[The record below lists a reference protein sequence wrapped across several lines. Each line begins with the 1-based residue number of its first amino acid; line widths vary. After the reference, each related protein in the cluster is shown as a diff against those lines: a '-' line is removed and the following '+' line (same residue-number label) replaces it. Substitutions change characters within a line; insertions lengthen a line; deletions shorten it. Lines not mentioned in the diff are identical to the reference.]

1 MIFIMKAIKYSL
13 IALLALPL
21 YFVNAYSQNVEQ
33 KFGLPVDEITGLITY
48 QDVVQTTGNRLE
60 LFNRAIGWV
69 NSFYVNPIDA
79 TRVRN
84 PESGIIEIVHRF
96 KITNELEDGVKA
108 DAGIIL
114 YSLKLELRDDRYRY
128 TMSDFVLRQASKF
141 PVERWLDKSDR
152 AYNPNWDS
160 YLGQVDGFALSLVEN
175 LVDAMKF
182 VEETGDDE
190 W

>member
-1 MIFIMKAIKYSL
+1 MKALKYGV
-13 IALLALPL
+13 IMFLALPL

-33 KFGLPVDEITGLITY
+33 KSGLPVDVVTGLITY

-96 KITNELEDGVKA
+96 KITHELESGVQA
-108 DAGIIL
+108 DAGMIL

-128 TMSDFVLRQASKF
+128 TMSEFTLRQASRF

-152 AYNPNWDS
+152 AYNPNWDI
-160 YLGQVDGFALSLVEN
+160 YLDQVDGFALNLVESLVE
-175 LVDAMKF
+175 AMKF
-182 VEETGDDE
+182 VEETEDDE

>member
-1 MIFIMKAIKYSL
+1 MKTVKYSI

-21 YFVNAYSQNVEQ
+21 CFVNVYSQNVEQ
-33 KFGLPVDEITGLITY
+33 KSGLPVDEVTGLITY
-48 QDVVQTTGNRLE
+48 QDVVETTGNKLD

-69 NSFYVNPIDA
+69 NSFYVNPTDA
-79 TRVRN
+79 TKVRN

-96 KITNELEDGVKA
+96 KITNELESGVQA
-108 DAGIIL
+108 DAGLIL
-114 YSLKLELRDDRYRY
+114 YSLKLELRDGRYRY
-128 TMSDFVLRQASKF
+128 TMSDFTLRQASRF
-141 PVERWLDKSDR
+141 PVERWLDKSDQ

-175 LVDAMKF
+175 LVEAMKF
-182 VEETGDDE
+182 VEETGEDE

>member
-1 MIFIMKAIKYSL
+1 MILIMKTVKYS
-13 IALLALPL
+13 IITLLALLL

-33 KFGLPVDEITGLITY
+33 KSGLPVDVVTGLITY
-48 QDVVQTTGNRLE
+48 QDVVQTTGNRPE
-60 LFNRAIGWV
+60 LFNRAIAWV

-96 KITNELEDGVKA
+96 KITNELESGVQV
-108 DAGIIL
+108 DAGMIL
-114 YSLKLELRDDRYRY
+114 YSLKLELRDDRFRY
-128 TMSDFVLRQASKF
+128 TMSDFTLRQASRF

-152 AYNPNWDS
+152 AYNPNWDI
-160 YLGQVDGFALSLVEN
+160 YLEQVDGFALSLVEN
-175 LVDAMKF
+175 LVEAMKY
-182 VEETGDDE
+182 VEETKDDE